1 MQSDEVV
8 WQIINHGHCSYRLDK
23 ETSNFCRNE
32 FNLTGMCNRSSCPL
46 ANSQYATVRE
56 EQGVISLYTKSVERA
71 HTPAR
76 MWHRTELSSKYDEAL
91 HQINSQLEYWPKF
104 LVHKSKQRLTKLT
117 QLLIRSRRLEKV
129 ERCASFYHVYYL
141 CTFWGLF
148 KAAKSKLYQLGM
160 RNAMLE
166 RNARFVY
173 LYLDVRHSLL
183 LMMCYHVSGPSGSTP
198 WQKYWKWVI
207 GKHSR
212 LIYSGLRIFSFVGAF
227 ECWCLRFRI
236 HVCNNQIFPC
246 SCRGG

>member
-129 ERCASFYHVYYL
+129 ESCKIETIPARHAQRDARTERKAQVAARLDKSIENELLVSTQGLSILDYVYSAL
-141 CTFWGLF
+141 
-148 KAAKSKLYQLGM
+148 
-160 RNAMLE
+160 
-166 RNARFVY
+166 
-173 LYLDVRHSLL
+173 
-183 LMMCYHVSGPSGSTP
+183 
-198 WQKYWKWVI
+198 
-207 GKHSR
+207 
-212 LIYSGLRIFSFVGAF
+212 
-227 ECWCLRFRI
+227 
-236 HVCNNQIFPC
+236 
-246 SCRGG
+246 